1 MSGRKDVMMAEVAER
16 VVFSSFEFKHFPN
29 GMCQAEVELEQ
40 RGGEKVVGTA
50 NGTGSGVGSMRAA
63 AMASVAA
70 LEKAVPAGP
79 KWELLGVKS
88 TIAFDST
95 IVIVA
100 IAARTE
106 DGPIRLVGSYVTDDD
121 RERAAAVAVL
131 NATNRYLEKD
141 MFTRS

>member
-1 MSGRKDVMMAEVAER
+1 MSGRKDVMMAKAAER
-16 VVFSSFEFKHFPN
+16 LVFSSFEFKHFPN
-29 GMCQAEVELEQ
+29 GMCQAVVGLEH
-40 RGGEKVVGTA
+40 RSGEKIVGTA
-50 NGTGSGVGSMRAA
+50 SGSGSAVGSMRTA

-70 LEKAVPAGP
+70 LEKAVPSGP
-79 KWELLGVKS
+79 KWELVGVKS

-95 IVIVA
+95 IVIVS

-131 NATNRYLEKD
+131 NATNRHLEKD
-141 MFTRS
+141 IFVRS

>member
-1 MSGRKDVMMAEVAER
+1 MANAGER
-16 VVFSSFEFKHFPN
+16 LVFLSFEFKRFPN
-29 GMCQAEVELEQ
+29 GMCQAEVQLEH
-40 RGGEKVVGTA
+40 RSGEKVVGTA
-50 NGTGSGVGSMRAA
+50 NGSGYDVGSMRTA

-95 IVIVA
+95 IVIVS

-106 DGPIRLVGSYVTDDD
+106 DGAIRLVGSYVTDDD

-131 NATNRYLEKD
+131 NATNRYLEKAI
-141 MFTRS
+141 FVRS

>member
-1 MSGRKDVMMAEVAER
+1 MAEVAER

-29 GMCQAEVELEQ
+29 GMCQAEVELEC
-40 RGGEKVVGTA
+40 RSGEKVVGTA
-50 NGTGSGVGSMRAA
+50 SGSGSSVGSMRAA

-70 LEKAVPAGP
+70 LERAVPAGP

-95 IVIVA
+95 IVIVS